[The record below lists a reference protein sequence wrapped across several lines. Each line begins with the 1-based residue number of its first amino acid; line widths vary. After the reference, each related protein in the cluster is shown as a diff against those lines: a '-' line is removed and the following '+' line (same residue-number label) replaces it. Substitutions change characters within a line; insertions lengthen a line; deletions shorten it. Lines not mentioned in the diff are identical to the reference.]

1 MADNP
6 PAETRRNSLLE
17 YALVTVI
24 FLFVVIIGRFVY
36 QDWRNGQEE
45 NLFKTQVPA
54 LVIASENLSAVARL
68 DLGNAEFRSQLDAVK
83 AQYDAASPWPLK
95 HTQAN
100 LEYFQALEGW
110 ALAADVWDVK
120 TAAASDYAYQDQVD
134 LERISAY
141 LGIEPSRFDFFT
153 ASDLLRE
160 LLFNA
165 NERANNGKRLLG
177 Y

>member
-1 MADNP
+1 MDDTP
-6 PAETRRNSLLE
+6 PAETRRSSLLE

-36 QDWRNGQEE
+36 LDWRDGQAER
-45 NLFKTQVPA
+45 LFMSKAPA
-54 LVIASENLSAVARL
+54 LVIAAENLIAIAGQ
-68 DLGNAEFRSQLDAVK
+68 DAGPIEFRNQLDAVK

-141 LGIEPSRFDFFT
+141 LNIEQSRFDFFT

-165 NERANNGKRLLG
+165 ARHADNGKRLLG

>member
-1 MADNP
+1 MEDTH
-6 PAETRRNSLLE
+6 PAEARKNSILE

-24 FLFVVIIGRFVY
+24 FIFVVIIGRFVY
-36 QDWRNGQEE
+36 QGWRAGQEE
-45 NLFKTQVPA
+45 SLFKTQVPA
-54 LVIASENLSAVARL
+54 LVIAGENLSAVAQL
-68 DLGNAEFRSQLDAVK
+68 DLGNAEFRSQLGAVK
-83 AQYDAASPWPLK
+83 AQYDAVRAWPLK
-95 HTQAN
+95 YTQAN
-100 LEYFQALEGW
+100 LEYVQALEGW

-120 TAAASDYAYQDQVD
+120 TATASDYAYQDQVD

-160 LLFNA
+160 LLFTA
-165 NERANNGKRLLG
+165 NEHADNGKRLLG